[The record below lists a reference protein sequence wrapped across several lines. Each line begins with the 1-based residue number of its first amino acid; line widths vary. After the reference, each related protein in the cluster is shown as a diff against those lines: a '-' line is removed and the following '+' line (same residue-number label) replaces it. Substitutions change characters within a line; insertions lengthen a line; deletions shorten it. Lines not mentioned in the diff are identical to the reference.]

1 MNTSNTLII
10 ALSIVVAGAVV
21 GFLSRPQPQPQPQPE
36 IGRYQ
41 VVVGKH
47 AFVIDTVTGETWQT
61 HMADN
66 ITMPSGRP
74 GFHSKKLIQQP

>member
-21 GFLSRPQPQPQPQPE
+21 GFLSRPQPQPE

-41 VVVGKH
+41 VIVGKH

-61 HMADN
+61 HMTDGIN
-66 ITMPSGRP
+66 MPSGRP
-74 GFHSKKLIQQP
+74 GFHSKKVIRQP

>member
-21 GFLSRPQPQPQPQPE
+21 GFLSRPQPEPEPE

-41 VVVGKH
+41 VIVGKH
-47 AFVIDTVTGETWQT
+47 AFVIDTVNGETWQI

-74 GFHSKKLIQQP
+74 GFHSKKLTQQP